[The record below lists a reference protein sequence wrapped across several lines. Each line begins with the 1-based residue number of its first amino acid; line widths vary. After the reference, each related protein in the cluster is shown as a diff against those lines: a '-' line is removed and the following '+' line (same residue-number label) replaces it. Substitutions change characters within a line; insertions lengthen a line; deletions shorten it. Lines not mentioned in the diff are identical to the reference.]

1 MRTPARRL
9 DLSSVAGVPLGVGL
23 VLVGQFLEGGHAQ
36 SLVQATAALIVF
48 GGTFGAVL
56 LSYSPADVR
65 QAVRSLRDVF
75 TETTGTAEGIINKI
89 AGYATRARKQG
100 IMTLEDDL
108 IHETDPFLRKGLGLA
123 VDGTNPHVVRDML
136 SMQSDSL
143 EQKDERPA
151 KVFESAGGYAP
162 TVGILGAVLGLI
174 QVMESLNDPSQLG
187 HGIAVAFVATIYG
200 VGSANLIFLPIATK
214 LRTRAAEAARRR
226 ELVIEGILSI
236 QEGLNLRLI
245 EEKLRGLAA
254 IERRAPL
261 KTRTGR
267 AA

>member
-1 MRTPARRL
+1 MKRRGRRF
-9 DLSSVAGVPLGVGL
+9 DLGSVTGVPLGLGFI
-23 VLVGQFLEGGHAQ
+23 LVGQLIEGGRAQ
-36 SLVQATAALIVF
+36 SLVQLTAGLIVF
-48 GGTFGAVL
+48 GGTLGAVL
-56 LSYSPADVR
+56 LSYSPADMR
-65 QAVRSLRDVF
+65 RAIGSLRDVF
-75 TETTGTAEGIINKI
+75 TENAGSAEAVINKI
-89 AGYATRARKQG
+89 SGYAIRARKQG

-108 IHETDPFLRKGLGLA
+108 PHENDPFLRKGLGLA

-136 SMQSDSL
+136 TLESDTLQDRDDRS
-143 EQKDERPA
+143 A

-162 TVGILGAVLGLI
+162 TIGILGAVLGLI

-200 VGSANLIFLPIATK
+200 VGSANLVFLPIATK
-214 LRTRAAEAARRR
+214 LRARAAEAAARR

-245 EEKLRGLAA
+245 EEKLHGLAG
-254 IERRAPL
+254 IDRRTVKAQG
-261 KTRTGR
+261 K

>member
-1 MRTPARRL
+1 MKPSPRRY
-9 DLSSVAGVPLGVGL
+9 DLSSVAGVPLGIGL
-23 VLVGQFLEGGHAQ
+23 ILVGQFLEGGRAQ

-56 LSYSPADVR
+56 LSSSPADVR
-65 QAVRSLRDVF
+65 RAVRSLREVF
-75 TETTGTAEGIINKI
+75 TETTVTAESIINKVS
-89 AGYATRARKQG
+89 GYANRARKQG

-108 IHETDPFLRKGLGLA
+108 VHETDPFLRKGLGLA

-136 SMQSDSL
+136 GLESASL
-143 EQKDERPA
+143 EALDERPA

-162 TVGILGAVLGLI
+162 TIGILGAVLGLI

-200 VGSANLIFLPIATK
+200 VGSANLIFLPIAAK
-214 LRTRAAEAARRR
+214 LRTRAAEAAARR

-254 IERRAPL
+254 IERRPAV
-261 KTRTGR
+261 KKGVGR